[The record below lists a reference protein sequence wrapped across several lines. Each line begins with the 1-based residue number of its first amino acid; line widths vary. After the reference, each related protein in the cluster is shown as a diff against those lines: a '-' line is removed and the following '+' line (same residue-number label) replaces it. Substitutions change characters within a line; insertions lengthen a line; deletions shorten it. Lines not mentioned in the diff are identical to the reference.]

1 MRLINK
7 FKLGSLL
14 AAFLV
19 VLLPVQ
25 LVFAADDEQRA
36 PPAARTAGTL
46 SDAVMRAIGSIQE
59 KMQPED
65 PDDEPD
71 LVGAKAELDELY
83 ERRYE
88 RMNDFEKSTLLSF
101 YTNY

>member
-1 MRLINK
+1 MRLTNK

-14 AAFLV
+14 AAFIV

-36 PPAARTAGTL
+36 PPSARTAGTL

-65 PDDEPD
+65 PEDEPA
-71 LVGAKAELDELY
+71 LVGAKEELGELY
-83 ERRYE
+83 
-88 RMNDFEKSTLLSF
+88 
-101 YTNY
+101 